1 MKPSDQPAQHTPP
14 EKAFRPRSAGLYGE
28 VAALPVN
35 RAFSAPA
42 QERKSFL

>member
-1 MKPSDQPAQHTPP
+1 MKPSDQPAQHTP
-14 EKAFRPRSAGLYGE
+14 EKAFQPRSAGLYGE